1 MTTVTIFKNLVDK
14 QTYRSLDGETV
25 QRKDMLSDTWYE
37 SKRDIRDIRNQ
48 SVSNVIVIS
57 EGAEQDSTVT
67 FSARVRR
74 WFRRVD
80 HVKLSQ

>member
-57 EGAEQDSTVT
+57 EETEQASTVT

-74 WFRRVD
+74 WFRRG
-80 HVKLSQ
+80 

>member
-57 EGAEQDSTVT
+57 EGTEQASTVT

-74 WFRRVD
+74 WFRRG
-80 HVKLSQ
+80 